1 MLTDVNWCELMW
13 TGVNWLYKPTRE
25 FFTMRSVSRNRTSCH
40 NFTISQKGWCENG
53 GIDRFF
59 KDTPG
64 GSGYVETWESSRGCS
79 WTQLLL
85 ASSYLCFISHDG
97 SIHGAA
103 ILVVC
108 HESQQ
113 YTPNISINIPAPWI
127 RHGLW
132 WKAWLTDHPR
142 YRFESWFDQHF
153 GWFHQQKKTANLWF
167 NHELTE
173 WFVGNG

>member
-1 MLTDVNWCELMW
+1 MW

-25 FFTMRSVSRNRTSCH
+25 FFTMGSVSRNRTSCH

-97 SIHGAA
+97 SIHGAG
-103 ILVVC
+103 INQGRGSSRRFRSWVLPYWLYKGC
-108 HESQQ
+108 
-113 YTPNISINIPAPWI
+113 PNIPLLA
-127 RHGLW
+127 HGLM
-132 WKAWLTDHPR
+132 KNTRGLNHGLPSGKR
-142 YRFESWFDQHF
+142 VHNYRTSPFWIGNSTTNGVFSI
-153 GWFHQQKKTANLWF
+153 ANC
-167 NHELTE
+167 
-173 WFVGNG
+173 